1 VRDDIDASIRDAGRM
16 DIIQDQLASFW
27 LLSPIGAGIFVGL
40 IALFLT
46 GVPARVLE
54 VIEEVGWRVR
64 VARQR
69 RAVRSDAAVA
79 SESSGSGRMGR

>member
-27 LLSPIGAGIFVGL
+27 LLSPIGAAIFVGL

-46 GVPARVLE
+46 GVPARILE
-54 VIEEVGWRVR
+54 VIEDAGRRVR

-79 SESSGSGRMGR
+79 SESAGSGRMGR